1 MISYPEY
8 KGKLIKMV
16 EEYPIYDSEDDHVVI
31 GHTEIGD
38 MAVVTY
44 ANKDE
49 DYYEM
54 MIVSGKYIG
63 VDTLALNGK
72 DLEKSIFVFNQIDYC
87 GSIATKEN
95 RSMSNLLC
103 TLVDNYV
110 QLNKQ
115 QERLTAYYNL
125 ISNMNK
131 SDTE

>member
-16 EEYPIYDSEDDHVVI
+16 EEYPIYDREDDQVVI
-31 GHTEIGD
+31 GYTEIGD

-72 DLEKSIFVFNQIDYC
+72 DLEKSIFVFNQIDCC
-87 GSIATKEN
+87 GSI
-95 RSMSNLLC
+95 
-103 TLVDNYV
+103 VYV
-110 QLNKQ
+110 QGK
-115 QERLTAYYNL
+115 EV
-125 ISNMNK
+125 K
-131 SDTE
+131 SEYV

>member
-16 EEYPIYDSEDDHVVI
+16 EKYPIYDREDDHVVI

-44 ANKDE
+44 VNKDE

-87 GSIATKEN
+87 GSIVSVQGKEVKN
-95 RSMSNLLC
+95 EYL
-103 TLVDNYV
+103 
-110 QLNKQ
+110 
-115 QERLTAYYNL
+115 
-125 ISNMNK
+125 
-131 SDTE
+131 